1 MSKIP
6 EALHEYINTAFP
18 QNVCLVGTVMAD
30 GFANISPRGSAQ
42 VFDGDT
48 LAVWDRGGRASSDAL
63 ANGAKL
69 MVYFRNSAL
78 SAVARGGNGLLPAGG
93 IARFFGTAELHTEG
107 DAYEQV
113 WNNMVQQE
121 RDSDP
126 DKKGCAVLIRVERSE
141 DLRGQSLPED
151 LALPKD

>member
-18 QNVCLVGTVMAD
+18 ENVCLLGTVMEN
-30 GFANISPRGSAQ
+30 GFANISPRGSTQ
-42 VFDGDT
+42 VFDGET
-48 LAVWDRGGRASSDAL
+48 LAVWDRGGRASSEAL
-63 ANGAKL
+63 KDGVKL
-69 MVYFRNSAL
+69 TVYLRNTAL

-93 IARFFGTAELHTEG
+93 IARFYGTAELHTEG

-121 RDSDP
+121 RDGDP
-126 DKKGCAVLIRVERSE
+126 DKKGFAVLIRIERAE
-141 DLRGQSLPED
+141 DLRGQPLPED

>member
-6 EALHEYINTAFP
+6 EALHDPINNAFP
-18 QNVCLVGTVMAD
+18 QNVCLVGTIRPD
-30 GFANISPRGSAQ
+30 GFANISPRGSTQ

-63 ANGAKL
+63 KNGEKL
-69 MVYFRNSAL
+69 SVYFRDPSL
-78 SAVARGGNGLLPAGG
+78 SAVARGGNGLLAAGG
-93 IARFFGTAELHTEG
+93 IARFYGTAELHTEG
-107 DAYEQV
+107 EAFEQV
-113 WNNMVQQE
+113 CNYIVQQE

-126 DKKGCAVLIRVERSE
+126 DKKGFAVLIRVASAE

-151 LALPKD
+151 LAVPSD

>member
-6 EALHEYINTAFP
+6 EALHDYVNTAFP
-18 QNVCLVGTVMAD
+18 QNVCLLGTVMED
-30 GFANISPRGSAQ
+30 GFANISPRGSTQ
-42 VFDGDT
+42 VFDGET
-48 LAVWDRGGRASSDAL
+48 LAIWDRGGRASSEAL
-63 ANGAKL
+63 ENGVKL
-69 MVYFRNSAL
+69 MVYFRDPAL

-93 IARFFGTAELHTEG
+93 IARFYGTAELHTGG

-126 DKKGCAVLIRVERSE
+126 EKKGFAILIRVERAE
-141 DLRGQSLPED
+141 DLRGQPLPED

>member
-1 MSKIP
+1 MR
-6 EALHEYINTAFP
+6 EN
-18 QNVCLVGTVMAD
+18 
-30 GFANISPRGSAQ
+30 
-42 VFDGDT
+42 
-48 LAVWDRGGRASSDAL
+48 GR
-63 ANGAKL
+63 
-69 MVYFRNSAL
+69 
-78 SAVARGGNGLLPAGG
+78 
-93 IARFFGTAELHTEG
+93 FGTAELHTEG

-126 DKKGCAVLIRVERSE
+126 DKKGFAVLIRVERSE